1 MFTVSLNEVLL
12 LLALSSSAH
21 AAKPRNAI
29 LLSDVQSLTLRGDK
43 QTTHHRVP
51 AIPQLRCISPR
62 RICELHTIDSM
73 LCRNQ
78 GSSYGTEDISWACT
92 SQLPPSLKLGSTD
105 VICEGYD
112 RPDDPY
118 VLKGSCGVEY
128 RLALT
133 SEGERLYPNLSGDS
147 EGVDWS
153 FWLFGI
159 VFVAI
164 ALWIIVG
171 ACTKANANRR
181 GAAWRQGNN
190 GGWGPGGGW
199 GGGPGRWDDPP
210 PPYPGTKSSADQ
222 GWRPGFWT
230 GLAGGAAAA
239 YMLGWARGL

>member
-1 MFTVSLNEVLL
+1 
-12 LLALSSSAH
+12 
-21 AAKPRNAI
+21 
-29 LLSDVQSLTLRGDK
+29 
-43 QTTHHRVP
+43 
-51 AIPQLRCISPR
+51 
-62 RICELHTIDSM
+62 M

-239 YMLGWARGL
+239 YMAGRRGSQYNNQQPGAGFWGRDGGGTNNGSTWGSRSARMGSGSLGSSSTSRHESTGFGPTSRR